1 LLRIAAKGR
10 EAPMSSLWRTLL
22 KPDHEELAMKD
33 RLVVISAA
41 NQLQVGEFQL
51 LQLAYRE
58 WFDHDLPEALVAKL
72 FTSYMVHH
80 EVPHWARHYARRI
93 IDGCERGDID
103 DNAPAFHRYDHD
115 YHTAVPQG
123 VQRFCF
129 AVAGICL
136 VVFGSI
142 YVANQMVTSPMSL
155 LPPYFDREEL
165 RSGRQDIKAGI
176 GDREGYIAPGGGGNY
191 SGALRPRD

>member
-1 LLRIAAKGR
+1 
-10 EAPMSSLWRTLL
+10 MSSFWDTLI
-22 KPDHEELAMKD
+22 KPDHDEIEMSD
-33 RLVVISAA
+33 RLIVITAA

-72 FTSYMVHH
+72 FTSYMLHH

-103 DNAPAFHRYDHD
+103 DNAPRFHRYDHD
-115 YHTAVPQG
+115 YHTVVPQG
-123 VQRFCF
+123 MRRFCI
-129 AVAGICL
+129 AAAGICI

-142 YVANQMVTSPMSL
+142 YLADQMVKSPMSM
-155 LPPYFDREEL
+155 LPPYFDREDF
-165 RSGRQDIKAGI
+165 RRGAQDRNADARGRDNRLAPAVENY
-176 GDREGYIAPGGGGNY
+176 GDATRRRN
-191 SGALRPRD
+191 

>member
-1 LLRIAAKGR
+1 
-10 EAPMSSLWRTLL
+10 MSSFWQTLV

-33 RLVVISAA
+33 RLIVIAAA
-41 NQLQVGEFQL
+41 NHLQVGEFQL

-80 EVPHWARHYARRI
+80 EVPHWARHYARHI
-93 IDGCERGDID
+93 VDGCERGDID
-103 DNAPAFHRYDHD
+103 DNAPDFHRYDHD

-123 VQRFCF
+123 TRRFCF
-129 AVAGICL
+129 AVASICL

-155 LPPYFDREEL
+155 LPPYFDRDEL
-165 RSGRQDIKAGI
+165 RRGQQDSKAETGGRE
-176 GDREGYIAPGGGGNY
+176 RFVAPGGGGKYNDG
-191 SGALRPRD
+191 SRPRD

>member
-1 LLRIAAKGR
+1 
-10 EAPMSSLWRTLL
+10 MSSLWQTLL
-22 KPDHEELAMKD
+22 KPDHEELEMKD
-33 RLVVISAA
+33 RLIVIAAA

-72 FTSYMVHH
+72 FHSYMVHH

-93 IDGCERGDID
+93 VDGCERGEID
-103 DNAPAFHRYDHD
+103 DNAPAFHRYDND

-123 VQRFCF
+123 TRRFCF

-155 LPPYFDREEL
+155 LPPYFDRNEF
-165 RSGRQDIKAGI
+165 RRGAQDAGAAT
-176 GDREGYIAPGGGGNY
+176 GDRENAVAPGRATDG
-191 SGALRPRD
+191 GALRPRD